1 MNALKSVI
9 KTPELYRM
17 VGSFRWPFV
26 IANLG
31 YLLLIAVAIADVVV
45 VIVAAIGVFAAV
57 AFVVDPVF
65 TAIIHI
71 WAEAFEP
78 LLSI

>member
-1 MNALKSVI
+1 MTICHRKFGLFI
-9 KTPELYRM
+9 
-17 VGSFRWPFV
+17 
-26 IANLG
+26 
-31 YLLLIAVAIADVVV
+31 AIADVVV

-71 WAEAFEP
+71 
-78 LLSI
+78 